1 MKQNSNQIDEHFHQ
15 RLYGAEVTPPA
26 FVWVNLENELRKRRR
41 KIVFFWLVALVIGGA
56 GLWGVWNWH
65 YNNSRQ
71 PETASNIPGPA
82 LAVDKTG
89 ESPGSRRA
97 AQAENILPESA
108 QLPKDNSPAAG
119 EKGIPAAAVVKKSLE
134 SPVSL
139 PGSPVETP
147 AAENPRPAAL
157 VDNRTGSDESPV
169 AGPSPAMAGPP
180 LLGNAPVEPL
190 VFNRKNEWPKAKP
203 FIRKK
208 KDPHFCYDF
217 SQHPT
222 VWMADAY
229 GGPSFAARALESNGP
244 AYEPYRKQRQ
254 DTETKDFS
262 FNAGMRG
269 SLLFGRHFLL
279 RSGLHYEQMTEV
291 FEYADPDYIK
301 YLVEITQTTV
311 DGKPVTIIDT
321 VGVEYGENYT
331 KTYNRYGML
340 DVPVAAGLELR
351 SGRFGL
357 SLNGGLSLNV
367 LFWKR
372 GSILSTGGKPQP
384 FTPGEK
390 GAVEVFR
397 PRTGVSVEGSAQ
409 IFFHLQPRLRIFAEP
424 YFRQVLKPVTLD
436 DQPVDQRYRISGIK
450 FGLTRILN

>member
-1 MKQNSNQIDEHFHQ
+1 MKQEPNHIDKHFHQ

-26 FVWVNLENELRKRRR
+26 FVWVNVENELRKRRR
-41 KIVFFWLVALVIGGA
+41 RIVFFWLMALGLGGA
-56 GLWGVWNWH
+56 GLWGMWNWH
-65 YNNSRQ
+65 NGSRQ
-71 PETASNIPGPA
+71 MATVRNIPGTGS
-82 LAVDKTG
+82 AVEKTG
-89 ESPGSRRA
+89 ELPGARPAAPAGNISPESRR
-97 AQAENILPESA
+97 LPE
-108 QLPKDNSPAAG
+108 DRSPAVSTK
-119 EKGIPAAAVVKKSLE
+119 ELRIIPSAVNKLRE
-134 SPVSL
+134 RPLPSPRR
-139 PGSPVETP
+139 PAETP
-147 AAENPRPAAL
+147 AGDDLTAPAL
-157 VDNRTGSDESPV
+157 VDNRTGGYELPDAVLPT
-169 AGPSPAMAGPP
+169 AMTGFALP
-180 LLGNAPVEPL
+180 GNAPAQPL

-222 VWMADAY
+222 VWMADVY
-229 GGPSFAARALESNGP
+229 GGPSFARRSFESNGP
-244 AYEPYRKQRQ
+244 AYEQYRKQRQ

-269 SLLFGRHFLL
+269 SLLLGRHFLL

-291 FEYADPDYIK
+291 FEYADPDYVK
-301 YLVEITQTTV
+301 YLVEITHTTV

-331 KTYNRYGML
+331 KTFNRYGML

-357 SLNGGLSLNV
+357 SLNGGFSLNL